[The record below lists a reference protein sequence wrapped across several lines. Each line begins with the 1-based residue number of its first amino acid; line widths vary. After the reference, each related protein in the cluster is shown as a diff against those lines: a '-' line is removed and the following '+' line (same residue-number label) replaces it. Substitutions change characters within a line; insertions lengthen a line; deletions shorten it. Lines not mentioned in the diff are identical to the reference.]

1 MKMARILPG
10 VLLWSVAACAQLRS
24 GMLESLVRNSP
35 FGAPQDG
42 MRPAEVGPVRFEFHG
57 VMAEAGNYSFC
68 VYDQS
73 RHRADWVKLNEPG
86 RIFVAR
92 RFDQARGTLV
102 IEHNGQALTLALKR
116 AQVQAMA
123 VTPPVASP
131 PPLPTTGVP
140 AQAPAAGI
148 APPPP
153 GANAT
158 NAAEAQRLQDIVD
171 EIRHRRGLRQMP
183 PAENPPRKP

>member
-10 VLLWSVAACAQLRS
+10 VLLWSVAACAQLRP

-42 MRPAEVGPVRFEFHG
+42 MRPAEAGPVRFEFHG
-57 VMAEAGNYSFC
+57 VMAEAGDYSFC

-73 RHRADWVKLNEPG
+73 RHQADWVKLNEPG

-102 IEHNGQALTLALKR
+102 IDNKGRALTR
-116 AQVQAMA
+116 APNRAKVRAWVVM
-123 VTPPVASP
+123 PPVP
-131 PPLPTTGVP
+131 WPTGGVP
-140 AQAPAAGI
+140 PRARAAGN
-148 APPPP
+148 PPPP
-153 GANAT
+153 PAANAT
-158 NAAEAQRLQDIVD
+158 NAAEAQRLQNIVD
-171 EIRHRRGLRQMP
+171 EIRRRRGLRQMP